1 MANAA
6 ILDFQKCKIL
16 TVNCCMKPICAIEPN
31 FIKSVKRLRRYRD
44 STVFLN
50 GSRPPSWISIV
61 LMWTTHDEYL
71 VVSIVVQNLAG
82 IDAVVLII
90 CDFQYL
96 ARYRLEMP
104 IFYSPKMGFMW

>member
-1 MANAA
+1 MQNFNGQLLYEANMCHRAKFHQ
-6 ILDFQKCKIL
+6 IGQ
-16 TVNCCMKPICAIEPN
+16 TVAEISRFDC
-31 FIKSVKRLRRYRD
+31 
-44 STVFLN
+44 FLN

-61 LMWTTHDEYL
+61 HMWTTHDEYL